1 MYKRSV
7 GIRRTKHAVFDIKY
21 HLVWIPKYRKH
32 ILVGEIAQYTKEV
45 LQQIADEYGFWID
58 TMEVMEDHVHVFI
71 EVPPKYSPS
80 EVVQILKSISAR
92 QVFKKFRKLR
102 KQLWSGELWSDG
114 YFVRSV
120 GDKVTADVIRRY
132 IEYQTK
138 EHISPQLPMFE

>member
-1 MYKRSV
+1 M
-7 GIRRTKHAVFDIKY
+7 GLRRTKHAVFDIKY
-21 HLVWIPKYRKH
+21 HLVWIPKYRKQ
-32 ILVGEIAQYTKEV
+32 ILVGEIAQYTKGI
-45 LQQIADEYGFWID
+45 LKQIADEYGFWID

-92 QVFKKFRKLR
+92 EVFKKFRKLR

-132 IEYQTK
+132 IEYQTR
-138 EHISPQLPMFE
+138 EHTSSQLPMFE